1 MKESMKA
8 VVFALSATLVVG
20 SLRPAWQANAQA
32 AREKAIALV
41 SKVILDVTRRPS
53 ATDWVKAQRGDIL
66 DAGDMVRTGERSI
79 AVVKLKDNS
88 LLRLQEKS
96 LLTLTGFSNQG
107 MFQKGVNV
115 EGGFIGFNI
124 RKQKPGEEFRF
135 TSPTSVASI
144 RGTEGV
150 FILSD
155 SGDVFTILTGLGRI
169 TNMISMTSV
178 DVPAGYTVLSDPSG
192 RLHLRLATDD
202 ERAEAARAASLTEEQ
217 RHLRLQ
223 FKNRTGEAR
232 DLIIDMKH

>member
-1 MKESMKA
+1 MRVSVKA
-8 VVFALSATLVVG
+8 VAFGLSATLVAG
-20 SLRPAWQANAQA
+20 SLLPASRAYAQA
-32 AREKAIALV
+32 APEKAIALI
-41 SKVILDVTRRPS
+41 SKAILDVTRRPS
-53 ATDWVKAQRGDIL
+53 ATEWVKAQRGDIL

-96 LLTLTGFSNQG
+96 LLTLTGLSNQG

-150 FILSD
+150 FVLSD

-178 DVPAGYTVLSDPSG
+178 DVPAGYTVLSDASG
-192 RLHLRLATDD
+192 GLHLRLATDD
-202 ERAEAARAASLTEEQ
+202 ERAEAARAASLAEEE

-223 FKNRTGEAR
+223 FKNRAGEKR
-232 DLIIDMKH
+232 DLIIDMKQ

>member
-1 MKESMKA
+1 MKA
-8 VVFALSATLVVG
+8 VVLGLSVTLVAG
-20 SLRPAWQANAQA
+20 LLLPAWEAYPQA
-32 AREKAIALV
+32 APDRAIALV
-41 SKVILDVTRRPS
+41 SKTILDVTRRPS
-53 ATDWVKAQRGDIL
+53 AAEWVKAQRGDIL
-66 DAGDMVRTGERSI
+66 DAGDMVRTGDRSI

-96 LLTLTGFSNQG
+96 LLTLTGTSSRG

-144 RGTEGV
+144 RGTEGIFV
-150 FILSD
+150 LSD

-202 ERAEAARAASLTEEQ
+202 ERAEAARAASLTEEE

-232 DLIIDMKH
+232 DLIIDMKQ